1 MQHLHLAP
9 CNITLSHLAAANYR
23 TMQLKKP
30 VSVPQK
36 SHQPPLGDAG
46 IAIFRGL
53 AASTA
58 FCCHSVIALG
68 YTSYMHD
75 WGHMICDKALMILL
89 FSFVQYGIILVF
101 LFTEGVQSMTTSITF
116 RTDAELKA
124 EVEDILEDIG
134 MNMST
139 AFNCFL
145 AKIRDVGGIPFTL
158 ARKSKHQRLV
168 DAYNE
173 AKEVAND
180 PNSPTCTD
188 PDKIEEFMLS

>member
-1 MQHLHLAP
+1 M
-9 CNITLSHLAAANYR
+9 AA
-23 TMQLKKP
+23 LP
-30 VSVPQK
+30 VSPQRAGR
-36 SHQPPLGDAG
+36 PLHGAERNLHSAG
-46 IAIFRGL
+46 I
-53 AASTA
+53 
-58 FCCHSVIALG
+58 
-68 YTSYMHD
+68 HD
-75 WGHMICDKALMILL
+75 
-89 FSFVQYGIILVF
+89 IILAF
-101 LFTEGVQSMTTSITF
+101 FRTIGAQTMTTSITF

-158 ARKSKHQRLV
+158 TRKSKHQRLV

-180 PNSPTCTD
+180 PNAPTCTD
-188 PDKIEEFMLS
+188 PDKIEEFMLA